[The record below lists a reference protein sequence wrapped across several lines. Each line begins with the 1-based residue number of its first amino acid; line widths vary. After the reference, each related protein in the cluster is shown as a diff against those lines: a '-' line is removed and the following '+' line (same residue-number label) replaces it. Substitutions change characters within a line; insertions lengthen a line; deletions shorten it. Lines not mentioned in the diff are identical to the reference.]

1 MNKNVLIIDDMH
13 ESIVEMLSAEGYQVN
28 YQPEIT
34 RNEVLA
40 IAHVYEVI
48 IVRSKTVFDKEL
60 VDAATN
66 LKVIAR
72 AGAGIDKLDVDYIQE
87 KAIQIINAPEGN
99 RDAVAEHTLGMLL
112 ALNNKLFQAYSQVK
126 NLIWDR
132 EGNRGFE
139 IKGKTIG
146 VFGYGFMGQAFAQRL
161 KGFECNVLAYDKFK
175 TDFGSEYVQEVTLA
189 ELQEK
194 TQILSIHVPFN
205 DETKSLFDQEF
216 LKKFEKLE
224 VLINTARGEIVVLHD
239 LLELLEKKQIRG
251 ACLDVLEN
259 EKFNK
264 LDDQQKDKIL
274 KLAKLQNVILSPH
287 VAGWT
292 FESYQRINTVIV
304 EKLKS
309 LNF

>member
-1 MNKNVLIIDDMH
+1 MTKKVLIIDDMH
-13 ESIVEMLSAEGYQVN
+13 ESIVPMLSAEGYQAD
-28 YQPEIT
+28 YLPEIS

-40 IAHVYEVI
+40 IAHGYEVI

-72 AGAGIDKLDVDYIQE
+72 AGAGIDKLDVDYIQQ

-112 ALNNKLFQAYSQVK
+112 ALNHKLFQACSQVK

-132 EGNRGFE
+132 EANRGFE

-175 TDFGSEYVQEVTLA
+175 SGFGSEYVQEVTLS
-189 ELQEK
+189 ELQK
-194 TQILSIHVPFN
+194 NTQILSIHVPFT
-205 DETKSLFDQEF
+205 DETKSLFNREF

-224 VLINTARGEIVVLHD
+224 VLINTARGEIVVLDDLLD
-239 LLELLEKKQIRG
+239 LLENKKLRG

-259 EKFNK
+259 EKFNN
-264 LDDQQKDKIL
+264 LNDGQRNKIL
-274 KLAKLQNVILSPH
+274 RLTKLQNVILSPH

-292 FESYQRINTVIV
+292 YESYRRINTVIV

-309 LNF
+309 LNL